1 MTATRQRVKTVTVQT
16 QIVNGSQTVE
26 VTPPTTKK
34 STSRKEDK
42 SMGFV
47 TVEGGVTK
55 NLGDYNSA
63 RISVS
68 VSLPCLPTV
77 KGAEEAYIKISELVD
92 RLLDEEYQKAIG
104 TTR

>member
-1 MTATRQRVKTVTVQT
+1 MTATRQRLKTVSVQT

-26 VTPPTTKK
+26 VTPPTTTKK
-34 STSRKEDK
+34 TSRKKEK
-42 SMGFV
+42 NVGYV
-47 TVEGGVTK
+47 TVEGGITK

-68 VSLPCLPTV
+68 VSLPCGPTIE
-77 KGAEEAYIKISELVD
+77 GAKEAYISISELVD
-92 RLLDEEYQKAIG
+92 TLLNEEYEKAIG

>member
-1 MTATRQRVKTVTVQT
+1 MTATRQRVKTVSVQT

-26 VTPPTTKK
+26 VTPSTTTKT
-34 STSRKEDK
+34 TSRNEEK

-47 TVEGGVTK
+47 TVEGGITK

-68 VSLPCLPTV
+68 VSLPCDPTV
-77 KGAEEAYIKISELVD
+77 AGAKKAYTKISQLVDSLLAEEYS
-92 RLLDEEYQKAIG
+92 KAIG